1 MKSSE
6 SKRFMSFL
14 IAGGLAALVNF
25 GSRFLYDVFVTYTIA
40 IILAYITGMVTAF
53 YLNKLFVFQKSIH
66 STRKEFFYFTLVNV
80 LAIVQTVLISLG
92 FYYWVL
98 PWLEIDFYNKS
109 VAHALGVAF
118 PVFTSYFGH
127 KYLSFRSVTS

>member
-53 YLNKLFVFQKSIH
+53 YLNKLFVFQKSSKGICK
-66 STRKEFFYFTLVNV
+66 T
-80 LAIVQTVLISLG
+80 
-92 FYYWVL
+92 
-98 PWLEIDFYNKS
+98 
-109 VAHALGVAF
+109 
-118 PVFTSYFGH
+118 
-127 KYLSFRSVTS
+127 